1 MSPLYPATPSR
12 PRVSND
18 TVLSQL
24 GCDYSPVELTG
35 VVHVV
40 GARVVE
46 DTDEACVRA
55 ELQPRDLSAPILGQD
70 YCA

>member
-1 MSPLYPATPSR
+1 MQ
-12 PRVSND
+12 
-18 TVLSQL
+18 LSQL